1 MRRLVALFLLLGL
14 AIASGPRLYVAPD
27 DGAGYL
33 KALIDGAQQSIDIKM
48 YLWTRGRLDL
58 VEAIARATRRGV
70 RVRVLLDHDP
80 GHGQDP
86 LVLERLKAAGAKVK
100 LSSPLRFLNLHEKS
114 MLIDGQ
120 RLWFST
126 GNFTKSTFTRN
137 REYAVVSDDPA
148 WVREAERVFNADWAE
163 KPISLKDARLIWS
176 PERVLGFLHPVFE
189 GNARSRLLALI
200 ARAKKEIWIEQN
212 GFTDEEIYRALR
224 AALERGVRVRLLGT
238 KPRPGDTYFAPLAE
252 RLARAGAELRY
263 ATHLKIHAKAMLI
276 DGKLAFVGSQNFTP
290 TALEANR
297 ELGGVLEDARLLA
310 RLKATFA
317 YDWSRATAA
326 LAPAPTRPIPWQEA
340 GKYLGQLVV
349 VEGRVLGVEERRGL
363 FKLYFDP
370 GQSFVVVV
378 PKDAPIPVRDLV
390 GRRVRVTGRVSEYR
404 GRPEIWVKSPYQLE
418 VVR

>member
-1 MRRLVALFLLLGL
+1 VRRFFALFLLLGL
-14 AIASGPRLYVAPD
+14 ALAGGPRLFVAPD

-33 KALIDGAQQSIDIKM
+33 KALIDGAQKSIDIKM

-58 VEAIARATRRGV
+58 VEAIARATGRGV

-86 LVLERLKAAGAKVK
+86 LVLERLQAAGAEVR

-114 MLIDGQ
+114 MLIDGR

-126 GNFTKSTFTRN
+126 GNFTKSTFTKN
-137 REYAVVSDDPA
+137 REYAVLSDDPA
-148 WVREAERVFNADWAE
+148 WVREAARVFAADWEE
-163 KPISLKDARLIWS
+163 KPLPLKDARLIWS

-189 GNARSRLLALI
+189 GNARTRLLALI
-200 ARAKKEIWIEQN
+200 RGAKKEIWIEQN
-212 GFTDEEIYRALR
+212 GFTDEEIYRTLK
-224 AALERGVRVRLLGT
+224 AALERGVKVRLLGS

-252 RLARAGAELRY
+252 RLSRAGAEVRY

-276 DGKLAFVGSQNFTP
+276 DGRRAFVGSQNFTP

-297 ELGGVLEDARLLA
+297 ELGGVLEQEAVLA

-317 YDWSRATAA
+317 YDWARASAA

-340 GKYLGQLVV
+340 AKYLGQLVV
-349 VEGRVLGVEERRGL
+349 VEGRVLGVDESRGL

-370 GQSFVVVV
+370 HRRFVVVV
-378 PKDAPIPVRDLV
+378 PKDAGIPVEGLV
-390 GRRVRVTGRVSEYR
+390 NKCIRVTGRISEYR